1 MRRFFA
7 PKRAQ
12 QGATLIVALVFLLVL
27 TVAGITA
34 MRFSTFE
41 ERMASNSQF
50 RNQVFQ
56 QAQSE
61 IRAQLLAFNT
71 NLANR
76 APLLLAM
83 GKAVAP
89 RDAAALLADP
99 SLKSLPITAREPQ
112 ALALKMTGTGD
123 NIVDANTV
131 RYVQEGPCDDGSS
144 AEKFVCIGFEMSA
157 RAETAGGSYSS
168 QSQGMSFQNN
178 K

>member
-1 MRRFFA
+1 MRRFNA

-27 TVAGITA
+27 TVAGVTA

-41 ERMASNSQF
+41 ERMASNTQF

-76 APLLLAM
+76 APLLVAM
-83 GKAVAP
+83 GKSVAA
-89 RDAAALLADP
+89 RDSDALLADP
-99 SLKSLPITAREPQ
+99 SLNSLPTTAREVQ
-112 ALALKMTGTGD
+112 ALTPKMDATGD
-123 NIVDANTV
+123 NIASNTV

-144 AEKFVCIGFEMSA
+144 AEKFVCVRFEMSA
-157 RAETAGGSYSS
+157 RAETAGGSFSS
-168 QSQGMSFQNN
+168 QSQGLSFQNN

>member
-1 MRRFFA
+1 MRRLTA
-7 PKRAQ
+7 QNRAQ

-27 TVAGITA
+27 TVAGVTA

-41 ERMASNSQF
+41 ERMASNTQF

-76 APLLLAM
+76 APLLLAI
-83 GKAVAP
+83 GQSVSS

-99 SLKSLPITAREPQ
+99 SLKSLPITARNPQ
-112 ALALKMTGTGD
+112 TLTAQMSTD
-123 NIVDANTV
+123 NIAATSV

-144 AEKFVCIGFEMSA
+144 AEKFVCVRFEMSA
-157 RAETAGGSYSS
+157 RAETAGGSFSS
-168 QSQGMSFQNN
+168 QSQGLNFQNN